1 MKILSILVLSLGI
14 YFNFSL
20 ISIYASDCKK
30 PIMPSYNEW
39 KSWIEEFK
47 IIALNEGIS
56 QKTIDNELN
65 VVEPSSKILL
75 RDKCQVE
82 STITLD
88 EYLYYRLDKARI
100 IAGKNIMKK
109 YQKKLNII
117 GDYFSI
123 QPRFIVSILGLE
135 SYY

>member
-1 MKILSILVLSLGI
+1 MKILSIIILSLGI

-20 ISIYASDCKK
+20 ISIYAADCKK
-30 PIMPSYNEW
+30 PKMPSSEEW
-39 KSWIEEFK
+39 NSWIEEFK
-47 IIALNEGIS
+47 IFALNEGIS
-56 QKTIDNELN
+56 EKTIDDVLTD
-65 VVEPSSKILL
+65 VEPSSKILL

-109 YQKKLNII
+109 YQNFYLMGNCLINI
-117 GDYFSI
+117 F
-123 QPRFIVSILGLE
+123 RF
-135 SYY
+135 